1 MRLFDGSL
9 ARMACGFLILSAHFA
24 FTQTAEGAPKQD
36 VAQVESLPDSPS
48 VILAQAQNGAQQ
60 GSEASVSPGSAPQSQ
75 GIQPQATQPQAIT
88 PAPPATQQ
96 PQRPVGTAAAPAPVV
111 TGITA
116 AQPAGVAIA
125 PGKQHRARSL
135 VIKVGAVI
143 GAGVAVGTVVAL
155 SAGTS
160 SKPPGAH

>member
-24 FTQTAEGAPKQD
+24 FTQTEGAPKQD

-60 GSEASVSPGSAPQSQ
+60 GSEASVSPGSAPQ
-75 GIQPQATQPQAIT
+75 PQATQPQATT